1 MVFQLL
7 FSMPCKIE
15 VLAYCCIGWFQISGS
30 LMGRLRRR
38 IVGAGHNNHK
48 SIVRIAEQQQ

>member
-15 VLAYCCIGWFQISGS
+15 VLNLPEGQREHYPATS
-30 LMGRLRRR
+30 
-38 IVGAGHNNHK
+38 AG
-48 SIVRIAEQQQ
+48 